1 MGNNFFCKFT
11 TAIDLIF
18 TPEIMDSRKITFKIL
33 LACLVLSNTLVLSQE
48 KNNLNTSQ
56 KTNNKNLVRCASDE
70 YNAQLLKNNPKMMGS
85 KAYED
90 LIKRQIEINKTS
102 INKVQGAVVYTI
114 PVVVHVLHNGEAV
127 GVGANISDAQVLSQI
142 QVLNEDFRRMADT
155 RGFNTNPV
163 GADVEVEFCLAKQTP
178 DGCPTNGINRVNIG
192 QDGINETS
200 LPDALTQM
208 DALKPSS
215 IWDVSRYMN
224 MWSVAFN
231 GGSGILGYAQFPG
244 GAANTDGVVSD
255 YRYFGSD
262 DDPSVT
268 LTGDFNLGRTMTHE
282 VGHYLGLFHTFQGG
296 CAESGGGDLCA
307 DTPAVASGNSNGSIC
322 NTGNDSCPTPADTPD
337 MVENYMDYSTDVCMD
352 VFTNDQKNRI
362 IGTMTGATNRPS
374 TLTSNV
380 CNALA
385 SVNDDGS
392 IDIEQFSVIDCTAN
406 FTPTLRITNWGTL
419 TLTSATVAYDVDGG
433 GSTNYNWTGSLNYGE
448 SEVINLPTSSS
459 SSGSHVFNASVTGP
473 NGNTD
478 LRNCNDATSLNF
490 EIDPSYNSTSQV
502 HLALTPDDFGSE
514 ITWEFRDS
522 SNALLYS
529 GGPYTNG
536 DTTVINESFNVVANE
551 CYTFTI
557 LDSQGDGICCGFGT
571 GSYELTTDDT
581 IVIVSGGG
589 YGVSEI
595 TNISTASTLGI
606 NDYFINN
613 KISLYPNPTSDLI
626 NIKLAIGND
635 LPDSYKI
642 YNLLGQLVSF
652 RSIDNTSQLK
662 IDVASL
668 SNGLYFV
675 KVIKEGASTSI
686 PFIKN

>member
-1 MGNNFFCKFT
+1 M
-11 TAIDLIF
+11 DL
-18 TPEIMDSRKITFKIL
+18 RKITFKIL
-33 LACLVLSNTLVLSQE
+33 LAYLLLSNTLVLAQE

-56 KTNNKNLVRCASDE
+56 KTNNKNLIRCASDE
-70 YNAQLLKNNPKMMGS
+70 YNAELLKNNPKMMGS

-90 LIKRQIEINKTS
+90 LIKHQIEINKTS
-102 INKVQGAVVYTI
+102 INKAQGAVVYTI

-127 GVGANISDAQVLSQI
+127 GVGPNISKAQVLSQI
-142 QVLNEDFRRMADT
+142 QVLNDDYRRMVGT

-163 GADVEVEFCLAKQTP
+163 GADVEIEFCLAKQTP
-178 DGCPTNGINRVNIG
+178 DGCPTNGIDRVNIG
-192 QDGINETS
+192 QNGINETS
-200 LPDALTQM
+200 LPDALAQM
-208 DALKPSS
+208 DVLKPLS
-215 IWDVSRYMN
+215 IWDASKYMN
-224 MWSVAFN
+224 MWAVAFH

-244 GAANTDGVVSD
+244 GTANTDGVVSD

-262 DDPSVT
+262 DDPNVT

-307 DTPAVASGNSNGSIC
+307 DTPAVASGSSNGSIC
-322 NTGNDSCPTPADTPD
+322 NTGNDSCPTPAGTPD
-337 MVENYMDYSTDVCMD
+337 MVENYMDYSTDVCMN
-352 VFTNDQKNRI
+352 VFTNDQKARVI
-362 IGTMTGATNRPS
+362 ATMTGATNRPS

-392 IDIEQFSVIDCTAN
+392 IDIEQFSLIECTVN
-406 FTPTLRITNWGTL
+406 FTPTLRITNWGTV
-419 TLTSATVAYDVDGG
+419 TLTSATVTYDVDGS
-433 GSTNYNWTGSLNYGE
+433 GSTNYNWSGSLNYGE
-448 SEVINLPTSSS
+448 SEIIDLPTLSS
-459 SSGSHVFNASVTGP
+459 SSGSHVFNVLILNP

-490 EIDPSYNSTSQV
+490 SIDPSYDSTGQIN
-502 HLALTPDDFGSE
+502 LALTPDDFGSE
-514 ITWEFRDS
+514 ITWEFRAS

-536 DTTVINESFNVVANE
+536 NTTVINQAFNVVPNE

-557 LDSQGDGICCGFGT
+557 FDSQGDGICCGFGN
-571 GSYELTTDDT
+571 GSYQLTTDNAT
-581 IVIVSGGG
+581 VIVSGGA
-589 YGVSEI
+589 YGTSEV
-595 TNISTASTLGI
+595 TNISTASTLGV
-606 NDYFINN
+606 NDYFVNN
-613 KISLYPNPTSDLI
+613 GVRLYPNPTSEII
-626 NIKLAIGND
+626 NIKLDQGND

-642 YNLLGQLVSF
+642 YNILGQLVAVREIS
-652 RSIDNTSQLK
+652 NQSQLK

-668 SNGLYFV
+668 SKGVYFV
-675 KVIKEGASTSI
+675 KVIKESASTSI